1 MTDRRAR
8 PWECHYNGASWAERC
23 AVTPIQNAMF
33 RSGQLV
39 RPTVCTICGFSDP
52 ARINGSG
59 YIFAHLERYDRPA
72 ELFPV
77 CKRCHAALHARFREP
92 ERWFSVLHR
101 VAAPGSWA
109 FALSLD
115 PASQWRPFEETYP
128 NGLRLPANCHR
139 PDAVQRLL
147 PLPTRD

>member
-1 MTDRRAR
+1 
-8 PWECHYNGASWAERC
+8 
-23 AVTPIQNAMF
+23 MF
-33 RSGQLV
+33 RSGQLA

-72 ELFPV
+72 ELFPA

-92 ERWFSVLHR
+92 ERWQALLRRSAL
-101 VAAPGSWA
+101 PGSWA

-115 PASQWRPFEETYP
+115 PASQWRPFAETYP
-128 NGLRLPANCHR
+128 EGLPA
-139 PDAVQRLL
+139 PSLYLATSPEFDL
-147 PLPTRD
+147 

>member
-1 MTDRRAR
+1 MTDRRTR
-8 PWECHYNGASWAERC
+8 PWECYYNGWSWTERC
-23 AVTPIQNAMF
+23 AVTPLQDSMF
-33 RSGQLV
+33 RSGQLA

-72 ELFPV
+72 ELFPA

-92 ERWFSVLHR
+92 ERWQALLRRSAL
-101 VAAPGSWA
+101 PGSWA

-115 PASQWRPFEETYP
+115 PASQWRPFAETYP
-128 NGLRLPANCHR
+128 EGLPA
-139 PDAVQRLL
+139 PSLYLATSPEFDL
-147 PLPTRD
+147 